1 MHLNDPLSIL
11 KKYWGYSSFRPLQQD
26 IINSVIEGHHTLA
39 LLPTGGGKSICFQVP
54 GLCLEGVCIVVSPLI
69 ALMKD
74 QVEQLRSRGIKAE
87 ALFSGMSKR
96 EIDITLDNCVYGDI
110 KFLYVSPERLK
121 TELFLERARKM
132 KIGLLAIDEA
142 HCISQ
147 WGYDFRPPYLQIA
160 EFIQE
165 FQLEKLIAVTASAT
179 KEVKEDILAKLLFKA
194 PKIFKKSF
202 ARANLSYSVFD
213 LENKEA
219 KMMEILNNVPGTGI
233 VYVRSRK
240 RTQLIAEKLRRNGVS
255 ADYYHAGLSPE
266 DRGSKQKAWIR
277 GKIRVIVSTNAF
289 GMGIDKPD
297 VRSVI
302 HYDLPDSLEAYYQEA
317 GRAGRDEKKAYA
329 VILYHQGDIEDL
341 ETRTEKSAVEVSF
354 IKRVYQA
361 LANYFKLAVGSNAL
375 SSFDFLYA
383 DFTATF
389 NLPSV
394 ETYHALSKLQDE
406 GLIQVTDAYRE
417 ASRILLL
424 LKPEELYKFQVAH
437 KNFDPLIKV
446 LLRLYGGELYVGFV
460 NIKEQDIS
468 KLVKDS
474 VPKVIK
480 DLEYLQKLDVLEYH
494 HGSDQAQITFLTP
507 RYDAN
512 DLPLDKKQIAWR
524 RQVTLEKAKSVA
536 KYAQNV
542 IRCRTQ
548 IIQEYFDETTDEIC
562 GVCDVCVERKRKTTL
577 IGEKEILSTLGRGEH
592 SVQQLKKTFPKVGE
606 DQIIQTLRLLMDEGL
621 VYEKNS
627 RFGLKSDQPKT

>member
-1 MHLNDPLSIL
+1 MSDPLSIL

-26 IINSVIEGHHTLA
+26 IIEAVLEGHHTLA

-54 GLCLEGVCIVVSPLI
+54 ALCLDGVCIVISPLI

-96 EIDITLDNCVYGDI
+96 EIDITLDNCVYGDV

-132 KIGLLAIDEA
+132 KIALLAIDEA

-147 WGYDFRPPYLQIA
+147 WGYDFRPPYLQISD
-160 EFIQE
+160 FIQE

-179 KEVKEDILAKLLFKA
+179 KEVKEDILEKLVFHQ

-202 ARANLSYSVFD
+202 ARSNLSYSVFN

-219 KMMEILNNVPGTGI
+219 KMMEILNNVPGTSI
-233 VYVRSRK
+233 IYVRSRK
-240 RTQLIAEKLRRNGVS
+240 RTQMIAEKLRRNGISV
-255 ADYYHAGLSPE
+255 DYYHAGLKPE
-266 DRGSKQKAWIR
+266 ERIARQEAWIR
-277 GKIRVIVSTNAF
+277 GKTRVIVSTNAF

-302 HYDLPDSLEAYYQEA
+302 HFDLPDSLEAYYQEA

-329 VILYHQGDIEDL
+329 VTLYHQGDIEDL
-341 ETRTEKSAVEVSF
+341 ESRTEKSAVEVDF

-361 LANYFKLAVGSNAL
+361 LANYYKLAVGSNAL
-375 SSFDFLYA
+375 ASFDFIYA
-383 DFTATF
+383 DFTSTF
-389 NLPSV
+389 NLPLV
-394 ETYHALSKLQDE
+394 ETYHALSKLEDE
-406 GLIQVTDAYRE
+406 GLIQITDSYRE

-424 LKPEELYKFQVAH
+424 LKPEDLYRFQVAH
-437 KNFDPLIKV
+437 GNFDAIIKV

-460 NIKEQDIS
+460 NIKEQDIARLLKEGVS
-468 KLVKDS
+468 R
-474 VPKVIK
+474 VIK

-536 KYAQNV
+536 KYALNTTQ
-542 IRCRTQ
+542 CRTQ
-548 IIQEYFDETTDEIC
+548 MIQAYFDEETDEEC
-562 GVCDVCVERKRKTTL
+562 GVCDVCIEKRRKTTQIGDKEL
-577 IGEKEILSTLGRGEH
+577 IAVFARGEH
-592 SVQQLKKTFPKVGE
+592 TVQQLKKVFPKVSE
-606 DQIIQTLRLLMDEGL
+606 DQIIQTIRMLMDEGI
-621 VYEKNS
+621 VYEDNS
-627 RFGLKSDQPKT
+627 RFGLKSDQPKP

>member
-11 KKYWGYSSFRPLQQD
+11 KQYWGYSSFRPLQQE
-26 IINSVIEGHHTLA
+26 IIESVTEGHHTLA

-54 GLCLEGVCIVVSPLI
+54 GLCLDGICIVVSPLI

-96 EIDITLDNCVYGDI
+96 EIDITLDNCIYGDI
-110 KFLYVSPERLK
+110 KFLYVSPERLR
-121 TELFLERARKM
+121 TELFLERAKKM

-147 WGYDFRPPYLQIA
+147 WGYDFRPPYMQIA
-160 EFIQE
+160 DFIQE
-165 FQLEKLIAVTASAT
+165 FHLEKLIAVTASAT
-179 KEVKEDILAKLLFKA
+179 KEVKEDILSKLLFKA
-194 PKIFKKSF
+194 PRIFKKSF

-255 ADYYHAGLSPE
+255 ADYYHAGLSPQ
-266 DRGSKQKAWIR
+266 DRVSRQEAWIR
-277 GKIRVIVSTNAF
+277 GQIRVIVSTNAF

-361 LANYFKLAVGSNAL
+361 LANYYKLAVGSNAL

-389 NLPSV
+389 NLPLV
-394 ETYHALSKLQDE
+394 ETYHALSKLEDE
-406 GLIQVTDAYRE
+406 GLIQITDAYRE
-417 ASRILLL
+417 ASRVLML

-437 KNFDPLIKV
+437 ENFDALIKV

-468 KLVKDS
+468 KLVKES

-512 DLPLDKKQIAWR
+512 NLPLDKKQIAWR
-524 RQVTLEKAKSVA
+524 RQVTMEKAKSVA

-548 IIQEYFDETTDEIC
+548 IIQEYFDEQTDQEC
-562 GVCDVCVERKRKTTL
+562 GVCDVCLEKRKKTTT
-577 IGEKEILSTLGRGEH
+577 IGEKEIMSVLSRGEH
-592 SVQQLKKTFPKVGE
+592 SVQQLKKTFPNVGE
-606 DQIIQTLRLLMDEGL
+606 EQIIQVLRMLMDEGL
-621 VYEKNS
+621 VIENHS

>member
-1 MHLNDPLSIL
+1 MNDPLTIL
-11 KKYWGYSSFRPLQQD
+11 KKYWGYTSFRPLQQD
-26 IINSVIEGHHTLA
+26 IIEAVLEGHHTLA

-54 GLCLEGVCIVVSPLI
+54 GLCLDGICIVVSPLI

-74 QVEQLRSRGIKAE
+74 QVEQLNFRGIKAE

-96 EIDITLDNCVYGDI
+96 EIDITLDNCIYGSI

-121 TELFLERARKM
+121 TELFLERAGKM

-160 EFIQE
+160 DFINEFK
-165 FQLEKLIAVTASAT
+165 LEKVIAVTASAT
-179 KEVKEDILAKLLFKA
+179 REVKEDILGKLVFKD
-194 PKIFKKSF
+194 PEIFKKSF
-202 ARANLSYSVFD
+202 ARSNLSYSVFN

-219 KMMEILNNVPGTGI
+219 KMMEILNNVPGTAI

-240 RTQLIAEKLRRNGVS
+240 RTQLIAEKLRRNSVS
-255 ADYYHAGLSPE
+255 ADFYHAGLSPQ
-266 DRGSKQKAWIR
+266 DRTSKQEAWIKGR
-277 GKIRVIVSTNAF
+277 TRVIVATNAF

-317 GRAGRDEKKAYA
+317 GRAGRDEKKAFA
-329 VILYHQGDIEDL
+329 VILYHQGDIDDL

-361 LANYFKLAVGSNAL
+361 LANYYKLAVGSNAL
-375 SSFDFLYA
+375 SSFDFIYA

-394 ETYHALSKLQDE
+394 ETYHALSKLEDE
-406 GLIQVTDAYRE
+406 GLIQITDAYRE
-417 ASRILLL
+417 ASRIMFL

-437 KNFDPLIKV
+437 VNFDSLIKV

-468 KLVKDS
+468 RLVKES
-474 VPKVIK
+474 VPRVFK

-536 KYAQNV
+536 KYAQNTT
-542 IRCRTQ
+542 RCRTQ
-548 IIQEYFDETTDEIC
+548 IIQEYFDEHTDDDC
-562 GVCDVCVERKRKTTL
+562 GVCDVCVERKRKTTQ
-577 IGEKEILSTLGRGEH
+577 ISDKELMATLNRGEH
-592 SVQQLKKTFPKVGE
+592 SIQQLKKTFPKVSE
-606 DQIIQTLRLLMDEGL
+606 DQLIQAIRMLMDEGL

-627 RFGLKSDQPKT
+627 GFGLKSNQPKS